1 MATLTNAALAAS
13 YAALKRMNAPG
24 VEPREIAGP
33 SFSELLKQA
42 ADQAIATGR
51 ASDQASLAATAGTA
65 DVAEVVTAVAAAE
78 LTMQTVT
85 AVRDR
90 VVAAYQDI
98 LRMPI

>member
-1 MATLTNAALAAS
+1 MATMTNAAVAA
-13 YAALKRMNAPG
+13 YNAALKQMNAPG
-24 VEPREIAGP
+24 VEPREVVGP
-33 SFSELLKQA
+33 SFGELLKQA
-42 ADQAIATGR
+42 TDQAIGAGR
-51 ASDQASLAATAGTA
+51 ASDAASLAATAGTA

-78 LTMQTVT
+78 LTVQTVT

>member
-1 MATLTNAALAAS
+1 MATMSNAAIAAYNAALKQMS
-13 YAALKRMNAPG
+13 APG
-24 VEPREIAGP
+24 IEAREVAGP

-42 ADQAIATGR
+42 TDQAIAAGR
-51 ASDQASLAATAGTA
+51 ASDAQTLSAAAGTA
-65 DVAEVVTAVAAAE
+65 DVAQVVTAVAAAE
-78 LTMQTVT
+78 LTVQTVT